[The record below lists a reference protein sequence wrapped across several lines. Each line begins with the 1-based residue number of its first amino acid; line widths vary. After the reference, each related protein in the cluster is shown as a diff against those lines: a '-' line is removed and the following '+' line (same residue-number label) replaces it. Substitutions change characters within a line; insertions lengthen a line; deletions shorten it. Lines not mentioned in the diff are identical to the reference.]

1 MAKRLWDKGENINKK
16 VHEFT
21 VGDDPITDLEIV
33 SWDLVA
39 SAAHAKMLSAVNLLN
54 KADCNKLLT
63 GLKNILQL
71 HEEGK
76 FEIPTELED
85 CHTAIESL
93 LSAEFGEAGK
103 RIHTGRSR
111 NDQVM
116 VTVRLYL
123 KDQLA
128 LLLESLSK
136 CAEALLARAEEFG
149 HIPMPGYTHF
159 QPAMPASVAMWL
171 QAFGETAIELITE
184 GLALSK
190 IIDCNPLGAASGFG
204 TNLPLDR
211 ELTTKL
217 LNFNRTQRNPIAVQ
231 NSRGCYEI
239 KVLRWAVDVA
249 SLIEKFSIDLI
260 LFTTRE
266 YGFFSLPTELTTGS
280 SIMPQKKNPDVL
292 ELLRAKAGKV
302 RAAETELNWII
313 AKLPSSYHRDF
324 QYTKEPL
331 VRGIKHINS
340 SIEMFFEAIN
350 SFTVNK
356 ESLEK
361 AMTVD
366 LYATYEAFNE
376 VKAGKAFRDAYKSTA
391 EKIKSGTLD
400 LKNLKKEFAPIAKQL
415 DQERALASSEL
426 SGLKVKIAGQIKD
439 TNNLKQSI
447 FSNVK

>member
-21 VGDDPITDLEIV
+21 VGDDPLTDLEIV

-39 SAAHAKMLSAVNLLN
+39 SAAHAKMLYSKKLLS
-54 KADCNKLLT
+54 KADCNKLLN
-63 GLKNILQL
+63 GLKNILKLQDQ
-71 HEEGK
+71 GK
-76 FEIPTELED
+76 FNIPRELED
-85 CHTAIESL
+85 CHTAIESH
-93 LSAEFGEAGK
+93 LSAKLGEAGK

-116 VTVRLYL
+116 VAVRLYL
-123 KDQLA
+123 KEQLF
-128 LLLESLSK
+128 LVLNSLSN
-136 CAEALLARAEEFG
+136 CAELLFSKASKFG
-149 HIPMPGYTHF
+149 HLPMPGYTHF
-159 QPAMPASVAMWL
+159 QPAMPSSVAMWL
-171 QAFGETAIELITE
+171 QAFGETALELIGE

-204 TNLPLDR
+204 TNLSLDR
-211 ELTTKL
+211 KLSTKL

-231 NSRGCYEI
+231 NSRGCYEL
-239 KVLRWAVDVA
+239 KFLRFSTDVA

-260 LFTTRE
+260 LFSTRE

-292 ELLRAKAGKV
+292 ELLRGKAGKI

-331 VRGIKHINS
+331 VRGTKHLHS
-340 SIEMFFEAIN
+340 CLAMFFETIN

-356 ESLEK
+356 ENLEK

-366 LYATYEAFNE
+366 LYATYDAFNE

-391 EKIKSGTLD
+391 DKIKSGTLD
-400 LKNLKKEFAPIAKQL
+400 LKNLKKEFNPIAKEL
-415 DQERALASSEL
+415 DQERTLAVSEL
-426 SGLKVKIAGQIKD
+426 KNLQAQVSEKTKALKGLKE
-439 TNNLKQSI
+439 NI
-447 FSNVK
+447 FINVK